1 MYYSGKVQLGE
12 GKEGD
17 FLLSKSM
24 VNKCKVLCIVSVHVN
39 SNTATAKAL
48 IRKVL
53 GNKYLKCYFNM
64 HVTVEKTIGF
74 VKGV

>member
-1 MYYSGKVQLGE
+1 MQLGE

-17 FLLSKSM
+17 LPLSKSM
-24 VNKCKVLCIVSVHVN
+24 VNKCKVLCIVSVLVN
-39 SNTATAKAL
+39 NNTATAKAL
-48 IRKVL
+48 VRKVL